1 MMKKLTLIVT
11 ALALMLGICGCG
23 SDGAGIS
30 VQRADQLA
38 AAGQAG
44 DRYAGMVVSENV
56 VEIQRDSSK
65 TVEELYVEVG
75 QEVKAGD
82 KLFSYD
88 SDALELDLEK
98 AQLEVEKMKN
108 ELETYYEQLK
118 ELNQQLSWTWDTSAQ
133 VRLTLEINT
142 LETAQM
148 EAEYQLAAKE
158 TEILGLQEMLEHVDI
173 TSPVDGTVRQI
184 NEEEGADSYITIQ
197 QAGAYRIKGS
207 INELS
212 MGVIMEGTRL
222 KIISRVDEEQV
233 WTGTVTYIDYENHS
247 EQNQNEYFYGYV
259 DPMTTASTYP
269 FYVEPDSTEGLRL
282 GQHVYMELE
291 GEMAMPGLWIPES
304 YLVDLTVNEET
315 GEMTAAVWAAN
326 ASGRLEKRSVNLG
339 MYDGVTGCYEVLA
352 GLAPEDYVASPTNP
366 GTAAGAAVSY
376 RNSTDFTG

>member
-1 MMKKLTLIVT
+1 MRKQILSMLLIAALLLSLT
-11 ALALMLGICGCG
+11 GCG
-23 SDGAGIS
+23 EAGTVS

-38 AAGQAG
+38 LAGQAQ
-44 DRYAGMVVSENV
+44 DRYAGMVVSENMA
-56 VEIQRDSSK
+56 EIYKDGSK
-65 TVEELYVEVG
+65 TIAEVYVTVG
-75 QEVKAGD
+75 QEVKEGD
-82 KLFSYD
+82 KLFTYD
-88 SDALELDLEK
+88 SKALELELEK

-108 ELETYYEQLK
+108 ELETYDEQLK

-233 WTGTVTYIDYENHS
+233 WTGTVTYIDYENNS

-326 ASGRLEKRSVNLG
+326 ASGRLEKRPVNLG